1 MVVPTCPELGGARLR
16 GRCQDSGS
24 CVPWSQPCSATC
36 EPPSLQYQDR
46 LLGPAQ
52 ALVSEAAL
60 PLPGGGGPA
69 RGAGSR
75 PGCLGRGE
83 GLRVCWGA
91 GAVGRTPSQVSVPR
105 STPSS
110 RNLFLKIVGM
120 WLLTV

>member
-24 CVPWSQPCSATC
+24 CVPWSQPCSVTC
-36 EPPSLQYQDR
+36 EPPSLQYQGR

-69 RGAGSR
+69 WGAGSR
-75 PGCLGRGE
+75 PGCLGRGRGTP
-83 GLRVCWGA
+83 GLLGGGSRGPDPLPGV
-91 GAVGRTPSQVSVPR
+91 SLQVYPFFS
-105 STPSS
+105 
-110 RNLFLKIVGM
+110 
-120 WLLTV
+120 